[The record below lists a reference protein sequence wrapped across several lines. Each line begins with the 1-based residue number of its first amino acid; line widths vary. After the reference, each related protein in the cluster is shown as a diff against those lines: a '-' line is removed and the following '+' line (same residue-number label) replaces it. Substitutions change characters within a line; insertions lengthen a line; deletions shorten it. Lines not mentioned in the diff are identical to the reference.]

1 MNREEIERISAENHW
16 AYGSVGAEFWDEF
29 NMVYLYTELT
39 KEEVTYL
46 YWMKTGTYERIALA
60 VKKFIEQKAE
70 LKVICAFEE
79 WTADNLNCAS
89 CEADAFAERAIE
101 LRDAVAHGK
110 ELFANRVPRN
120 RRPADG
126 NIA

>member
-1 MNREEIERISAENHW
+1 MNREEIERIAAENHW

-29 NMVYLYTELT
+29 NMVYLQTELT

-60 VKKFIEQKAE
+60 VKKFLEQKAE
-70 LKVICAFEE
+70 LNGICAFEG
-79 WTADNLNCAS
+79 WTSTKYLNSAS
-89 CEADAFAERAIE
+89 CVADTFSECAIE
-101 LRDAVAHGK
+101 LRDAVEHGK

-120 RRPADG
+120 RRPTD
-126 NIA
+126 